1 MLNKPMAVLGAGDG
15 GRTMAADLTLAGY
28 SVHLYEHPRFRDAF
42 SEILSQERIELRG
55 IGRNGVAELAR
66 ATTDMEEAVR
76 DARLIH
82 VVLPAFGQ
90 ELFFSELCPHLRD
103 GHTVIVWAGDF
114 GSLRL
119 AEMMRER
126 GVEGDVLLA
135 EANTLPYGTRAAG
148 PATQDLKLTAARVTV
163 AALPAAR
170 TGELLPSLQELWP
183 GVIEDGGN
191 AVVAALCNLNPI
203 CHPPGSLLNVGRI
216 QWSEG
221 EFYMYREGIT
231 EAPARV
237 IRELYE
243 ETAALGR
250 ALGRPVLQ
258 YEDRDFRNPGTI
270 MAAVFRGPFDTH
282 RIIGGIRGPESI
294 ESRYITEDLPY
305 GLVPMSELGEKL
317 SVPTP
322 LIDAIITLGGYVC
335 DRDFRAEG
343 RTLESLGLADM
354 DADGLLTYVEGGS

>member
-1 MLNKPMAVLGAGDG
+1 MLDKPMAIVGAGDG

-28 SVHLYEHPRFRDAF
+28 DVHLYEHPRFREEF
-42 SEILSQERIELRG
+42 SEILSTGRIELRG
-55 IGRNGVAELAR
+55 IGRTGVAELR
-66 ATTDMEEAVR
+66 LATTDMAEAVR
-76 DARLIH
+76 DAGLIH

-90 ELFFSELCPHLRD
+90 ELFFSELLPHLRD
-103 GHTVIVWAGDF
+103 GHAVVVWAGDF

-119 AEMMRER
+119 AEMMRQS
-126 GVEGDVLLA
+126 GIDADVLVA
-135 EANTLPYGTRAAG
+135 EANTLPYGTRASG
-148 PATQDLKLTAARVTV
+148 PAVQDLKLQAVRVTA
-163 AALPAAR
+163 AALPARR
-170 TGELLPSLQELWP
+170 TDELLPALQELWP
-183 GVIEDGGN
+183 GVLQDGGN
-191 AVVAALCNLNPI
+191 AIVTALCNLNPI

-221 EFYMYREGIT
+221 DFYMYREGIT

-237 IRELYE
+237 IRDLYE

-250 ALGRPVLQ
+250 AFGREVLE

-270 MAAVFRGPFDTH
+270 MAAVFRGPFDTQ
-282 RIIGGIRGPESI
+282 RVIGGIRGPESI

-305 GLVPMSELGEKL
+305 GLVPMSQLGDTL

-335 DRDFRAEG
+335 ERDFWSEG
-343 RTLESLGLADM
+343 RTLDTLGVQDM
-354 DADGLLTYVEGGS
+354 DADELLRFVEDGD